1 MVVDDEADVLS
12 VVCLV
17 LERCGNLSCT
27 VTGHT
32 NPLSA
37 IAEFKQH
44 PSSFDMV
51 LTDIRMPGMMG
62 FDLAKEIKEI
72 RPDIKVAFMSAF
84 EVDEKMPGYPGA
96 LKKEDILRKPGDL
109 LDLCKS
115 LEKYLISSP

>member
-1 MVVDDEADVLS
+1 
-12 VVCLV
+12 
-17 LERCGNLSCT
+17 
-27 VTGHT
+27 
-32 NPLSA
+32 
-37 IAEFKQH
+37 
-44 PSSFDMV
+44 MV